1 MPNSETFSIKPI
13 RELIDRYKKDG
24 MVIVDPFARNSDIGT
39 ITNDLDPETKA
50 MYHKDA
56 TDFLCHLDD
65 NIADMVLYDPP
76 YSARQVSESYKRLG
90 GAVDMQTTQSS
101 YWARQ
106 KKEIARI
113 TKKGGVVIT
122 CAWNSGGIGAGLGFE
137 QQEILLVAHG
147 GWHNDT
153 IVTVERKGEVEI
165 DNEKYH
171 LSGIEYVAKRYQDM
185 FYAGRDI
192 YYFKGIGGHGM
203 TDLLRNAIDD
213 LLDTINSKE
222 TYRSAE
228 HRVYAQMNKLTEAG
242 AMISLAIELLTS
254 NIRHSYGE
262 INFERYPR
270 PVEVEGEDKH

>member
-1 MPNSETFSIKPI
+1 MICHRKSKNHE
-13 RELIDRYKKDG
+13 
-24 MVIVDPFARNSDIGT
+24 GT
-39 ITNDLDPETKA
+39 DF
-50 MYHKDA
+50 YHKR
-56 TDFLCHLDD
+56 TGEGVGRGRPSYLHRHRFQ
-65 NIADMVLYDPP
+65 
-76 YSARQVSESYKRLG
+76 RQVSG
-90 GAVDMQTTQSS
+90 GYTYVKVGDRQTDVKIDWQ
-101 YWARQ
+101 
-106 KKEIARI
+106 
-113 TKKGGVVIT
+113 
-122 CAWNSGGIGAGLGFE
+122 
-137 QQEILLVAHG
+137 LLRA
-147 GWHNDT
+147 
-153 IVTVERKGEVEI
+153 IEKGEVEI

>member
-1 MPNSETFSIKPI
+1 MDYMSIK
-13 RELIDRYKKDG
+13 
-24 MVIVDPFARNSDIGT
+24 
-39 ITNDLDPETKA
+39 
-50 MYHKDA
+50 
-56 TDFLCHLDD
+56 
-65 NIADMVLYDPP
+65 
-76 YSARQVSESYKRLG
+76 
-90 GAVDMQTTQSS
+90 QT
-101 YWARQ
+101 
-106 KKEIARI
+106 ARI
-113 TKKGGVVIT
+113 KYKTEDNPPMEDVPLIGYSKKYDCKVGDRQTDVKID
-122 CAWNSGGIGAGLGFE
+122 W
-137 QQEILLVAHG
+137 QLLRA
-147 GWHNDT
+147 
-153 IVTVERKGEVEI
+153 IEKGEVEI

>member
-1 MPNSETFSIKPI
+1 MDYMSIKQTARIRYKTEDNPPMEGVPLLGYSKKYDCWVALVYRKGDNYYTNMECDVEYKTSPPDEYEYVYP
-13 RELIDRYKKDG
+13 RELEGIYLYLSMINIIFILFMLLFLFKSYFCINIKNQIIMDGDKQKVNELTMRTLGSHYGGYAYVKVKNRQTDVKIDWK
-24 MVIVDPFARNSDIGT
+24 
-39 ITNDLDPETKA
+39 
-50 MYHKDA
+50 
-56 TDFLCHLDD
+56 
-65 NIADMVLYDPP
+65 
-76 YSARQVSESYKRLG
+76 
-90 GAVDMQTTQSS
+90 
-101 YWARQ
+101 
-106 KKEIARI
+106 
-113 TKKGGVVIT
+113 
-122 CAWNSGGIGAGLGFE
+122 
-137 QQEILLVAHG
+137 LLRA
-147 GWHNDT
+147 
-153 IVTVERKGEVEI
+153 IEKGEVEI

-192 YYFKGIGGHGM
+192 YYFKGMGGHGM

-213 LLDTINSKE
+213 LLDTISSRE

-262 INFERYPR
+262 INFERHPR

>member
-1 MPNSETFSIKPI
+1 MKERIFTTKEQG
-13 RELIDRYKKDG
+13 RVLI
-24 MVIVDPFARNSDIGT
+24 
-39 ITNDLDPETKA
+39 E
-50 MYHKDA
+50 
-56 TDFLCHLDD
+56 
-65 NIADMVLYDPP
+65 
-76 YSARQVSESYKRLG
+76 
-90 GAVDMQTTQSS
+90 
-101 YWARQ
+101 
-106 KKEIARI
+106 
-113 TKKGGVVIT
+113 
-122 CAWNSGGIGAGLGFE
+122 AGLPISTAIGFR
-137 QQEILLVAHG
+137 
-147 GWHNDT
+147 D
-153 IVTVERKGEVEI
+153 
-165 DNEKYH
+165 KYLDSLH
-171 LSGIEYVAKRYQDM
+171 SMEDD
-185 FYAGRDI
+185 AGRDI

>member
-1 MPNSETFSIKPI
+1 MRAIE
-13 RELIDRYKKDG
+13 
-24 MVIVDPFARNSDIGT
+24 
-39 ITNDLDPETKA
+39 
-50 MYHKDA
+50 
-56 TDFLCHLDD
+56 
-65 NIADMVLYDPP
+65 
-76 YSARQVSESYKRLG
+76 
-90 GAVDMQTTQSS
+90 
-101 YWARQ
+101 
-106 KKEIARI
+106 
-113 TKKGGVVIT
+113 
-122 CAWNSGGIGAGLGFE
+122 
-137 QQEILLVAHG
+137 
-147 GWHNDT
+147 
-153 IVTVERKGEVEI
+153 KGEVEI

-213 LLDTINSKE
+213 LLDTISSRE

-228 HRVYAQMNKLTEAG
+228 HRMYAQMNRLTEAG

-270 PVEVEGEDKH
+270 PVEVEGEDKHR